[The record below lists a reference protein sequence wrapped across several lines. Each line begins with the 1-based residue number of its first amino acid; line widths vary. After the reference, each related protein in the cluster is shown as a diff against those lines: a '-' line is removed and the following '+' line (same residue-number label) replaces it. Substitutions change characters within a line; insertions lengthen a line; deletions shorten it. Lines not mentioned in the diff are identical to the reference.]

1 MGGAVIAGWI
11 GLGAFGV
18 LGMYC
23 IYWML
28 EAVRLM
34 DDAHYFPNDEDEN
47 EVF

>member
-1 MGGAVIAGWI
+1 MGREVIATWI

-28 EAVRLM
+28 EACRLM
-34 DDAHYFPNDEDEN
+34 DEAGYYPDKEL
-47 EVF
+47 